1 MSQTMPPTEK
11 DSKDQGVNNWLGQ
24 TFAVPKQDEDN
35 SNKVKPLVFAG
46 INANKRAGQ
55 TSYRSPEKHS
65 P

>member
-55 TSYRSPEKHS
+55 TSYRSPDKNS